1 MSMQTNTETKTD
13 RLAIAGGTRVRQTPW
28 PRWPRA
34 DAGTEKVVLDV
45 LHSGRWTISGVYRG
59 RKSYE
64 RRFSEA
70 FAEFNGVPYCVPTTS
85 GTGSLTIAMLALGIG
100 SGDEVLTPGL
110 TWVACAS
117 SIFCVGATPI
127 LVDIDPATLAMS
139 LEAAR
144 RAITPRTKAIVIVHP
159 FCRLADID
167 GFVALAAE
175 RGIPLIEDCSQAH
188 GARWRGQRVGSFG
201 AVGCFSMQQTKVL
214 TAGEGG
220 AAITRD
226 KDLYERMEQ
235 LRCDGRLFAPTARE
249 GRSELLEVGAVL
261 GQNMCITELQ
271 AAVLL
276 DRLGH
281 LDKENRLRA
290 ERVELLSSLLAETL
304 PSVRMLPRQKDAE
317 QTYYNLIL
325 DLDIA
330 AFGGNSVDVVARALC
345 EELDVLCHPIYKPM
359 NVHPLYRPLNSA
371 RAPRDAERKH
381 EMDPARFDLPNAV
394 AARTHFLALQHFLLL
409 DAPSG
414 MHDIVA
420 ALRKIQAHASDLSKL
435 SQ

>member
-1 MSMQTNTETKTD
+1 
-13 RLAIAGGTRVRQTPW
+13 
-28 PRWPRA
+28 
-34 DAGTEKVVLDV
+34 
-45 LHSGRWTISGVYRG
+45 
-59 RKSYE
+59 
-64 RRFSEA
+64 
-70 FAEFNGVPYCVPTTS
+70 
-85 GTGSLTIAMLALGIG
+85 
-100 SGDEVLTPGL
+100 
-110 TWVACAS
+110 
-117 SIFCVGATPI
+117 
-127 LVDIDPATLAMS
+127 
-139 LEAAR
+139 
-144 RAITPRTKAIVIVHP
+144 
-159 FCRLADID
+159 
-167 GFVALAAE
+167 
-175 RGIPLIEDCSQAH
+175 
-188 GARWRGQRVGSFG
+188 
-201 AVGCFSMQQTKVL
+201 
-214 TAGEGG
+214 
-220 AAITRD
+220 
-226 KDLYERMEQ
+226 
-235 LRCDGRLFAPTARE
+235 
-249 GRSELLEVGAVL
+249 
-261 GQNMCITELQ
+261 MCITELQ